1 MYQCKSLFTNPSG
14 LRAWHQL
21 LVGLTALTS
30 SSDTTLTVL
39 EFLLDNPDLIHE
51 DLSISS

>member
-1 MYQCKSLFTNPSG
+1 MRQGSMFN
-14 LRAWHQL
+14 AWHQL

-30 SSDTTLTVL
+30 SSDTALTLL
-39 EFLLDNPDLIHE
+39 EFLLDNPDFIHE